1 MKQLL
6 ADTLV
11 LAKQLALL
19 QGSREVYVLLALKGA
34 GAFTVGLI
42 VGSLL

>member
-6 ADTLV
+6 LETVV
-11 LAKQLALL
+11 LAKQLLLL
-19 QGSREVYVLLALKGA
+19 QGSREVYVLLALNSA
-34 GAFTVGLI
+34 GALVAGMI

>member
-6 ADTLV
+6 SDTLV
-11 LAKQLALL
+11 LAKQLLLL
-19 QGSREVYVLLALKGA
+19 QGSREIYVLLALKGA
-34 GAFTVGLI
+34 GAFVVGVV

>member
-1 MKQLL
+1 MKQLAL
-6 ADTLV
+6 DTLV
-11 LAKQLALL
+11 LAKQLVLL

-34 GAFTVGLI
+34 SAFVVGLV

>member
-6 ADTLV
+6 SDTLV
-11 LAKQLALL
+11 LAKQLLLL
-19 QGSREVYVLLALKGA
+19 QGSREVYVLLALKGT
-34 GAFTVGLI
+34 GAFVAGMI